1 LKITEAIK
9 TADTEHVVY
18 FLLTA
23 YVETLQYY
31 DPLRS
36 CLPEHV
42 KRLPMAG
49 MSDVSERLRAVRSA
63 SEQNA
68 QSEARTLIEEV
79 FEVFSAAFQRLSALQ
94 QSHQFLISWLSLSAP
109 GPHSSRRCAS
119 AGASSSRWGSP
130 SPSFADRRPHRREQL
145 IARERLGK

>member
-1 LKITEAIK
+1 MKITEAIK

-23 YVETLQYY
+23 YVETLDYY

-49 MSDVSERLRAVRSA
+49 LSDVAQRLRALRTTI
-63 SEQNA
+63 EHYA
-68 QSEARTLIEEV
+68 QSQARLLIEEV
-79 FEVFSAAFQRLSALQ
+79 LEVFSAALQRLRALQ
-94 QSHQFLISWLSLSAP
+94 KSHQFVRSWLSLSAR
-109 GPHSSRRCAS
+109 GPRFH
-119 AGASSSRWGSP
+119 
-130 SPSFADRRPHRREQL
+130 QT
-145 IARERLGK
+145 AR